1 MQRNLALGSFIVMG
15 TTGSGKNKA
24 VPIIKSAVLLGGH
37 RHNHDEHGGCSHD
50 RISVCCCHNMLLYQD
65 DVQFG
70 VFTPFRATLF
80 SKISA
85 M

>member
-1 MQRNLALGSFIVMG
+1 VQQPLKIGFLIATA

-37 RHNHDEHGGCSHD
+37 RHNHDEHGGCCHD
-50 RISVCCCHNMLLYQD
+50 RISVCCCHNMLLYKD

-80 SKISA
+80 S
-85 M
+85 